1 MYYLIISRRCPD
13 MQQELATTLWGRKDV
28 QVILDRRYGQ
38 RRAGRQST
46 ATNRRRIDRRR
57 IPSLIP
63 ADRSP
68 IPSKLPRRG
77 QASPR

>member
-13 MQQELATTLWGRKDV
+13 IQQELATALRGRKDI

-38 RRAGRQST
+38 RRTARQSPAGNSRLT
-46 ATNRRRIDRRR
+46 DRRR

-63 ADRSP
+63 ADVSP
-68 IPSKLPRRG
+68 TPSRRPRRG